1 MDRRPLRTTLFAT
14 ALIAL
19 ALGLSSVATAGPQL
33 GSAGVRNANAL
44 EAPLLAKLNATRR
57 SQGLPVLRRSG
68 ALARAAADHARAM
81 GQRGFFSHSS
91 ADGTSAVTRIRRYYR
106 GSAVGEAILWR
117 SPDVSAAEAIQMWL
131 NSPPHR
137 AILLSRGYR
146 EVGFAAVQVE
156 NAGGAFG
163 NRSVTII
170 VADFGAR

>member
-1 MDRRPLRTTLFAT
+1 MYRTSRITLLA
-14 ALIAL
+14 IAAAVLTL
-19 ALGLSSVATAGPQL
+19 ALSSVATAGPLQAT
-33 GSAGVRNANAL
+33 AGVRDANAI
-44 EAPLLAKLNATRR
+44 ESPLLEKLNATRR
-57 SQGLPVLRRSG
+57 SHGLPALRRSG

-91 ADGTSAVTRIRRYYR
+91 ADGTSAAARIRRYYR
-106 GSAVGEAILWR
+106 GSAVGETILWR
-117 SPDVSAAEAIQMWL
+117 SPDIGAAQAISTWL

-146 EVGFAAVQVE
+146 DVGFAAVRVE
-156 NAGGAFG
+156 NAGGAYG